1 MEDNFRN
8 KNISEIP
15 NLDYK
20 NYLSIST
27 KNPLKSS
34 TSPKRTLIN
43 ISQNNRN
50 RSLFNG
56 IFTVAESLKE
66 NYIVKTLQPDLGS
79 LTTFINLKEKPDLEN
94 YRKSL
99 KSMKFKKKK
108 IIELKKGDFLR
119 KMKKNEENPEEIF
132 LNKKNLNSKILDPIE
147 VFIKIFKFSKFFV
160 KL

>member
-108 IIELKKGDFLR
+108 II
-119 KMKKNEENPEEIF
+119 
-132 LNKKNLNSKILDPIE
+132 
-147 VFIKIFKFSKFFV
+147 
-160 KL
+160 